1 MYAQMLVGMVALTGQ
16 WWLEERKPKRED
28 VAAHLVN
35 LGWNGL
41 AHLSEAEAPSDP
53 PPT

>member
-1 MYAQMLVGMVALTGQ
+1 MSSRVAVTG
-16 WWLEERKPKRED
+16 LGSLSALGPD

-41 AHLSEAEAPSDP
+41 AHLEAKPKLITP
-53 PPT
+53 KQ